1 MPTDQLEN
9 DLRDARARVEE
20 LEHELAKL
28 REGVADA
35 VLLLSGE
42 SGDDVDALRDA
53 TGQIDRLLAGDD
65 VDAGLDLQGFARA
78 IEERMLL
85 PHARAVLRGA
95 VFTTDA
101 SGGWA
106 CHVLGPDDSL
116 IGYTAPT
123 EVDALRKAIKQAL
136 RH

>member
-1 MPTDQLEN
+1 MPTDELELQ
-9 DLRDARARVEE
+9 LRDARSRVEE

-53 TGQIDRLLAGDD
+53 TGQIDRLLAGED
-65 VDAGLDLQGFARA
+65 VDAGLGLQGFARA

-85 PHARAVLRGA
+85 PHARTVLVGE
-95 VFTTDA
+95 VTTARDDL
-101 SGGWA
+101 GNWQ
-106 CHVLGPDDSL
+106 CFVLAPWYRRA
-116 IGYTAPT
+116 YTAPT
-123 EVDALRKAIKQAL
+123 EADALRKAIKQAP

>member
-1 MPTDQLEN
+1 MPTDELELQ
-9 DLRDARARVEE
+9 LRDARARVEE

-53 TGQIDRLLAGDD
+53 TGQIDRLLAGED

-85 PHARAVLRGA
+85 PHARTVLRGD
-95 VFTTDA
+95 VFVTVE
-101 SGGWA
+101 GYFWA
-106 CHVLGPDDSL
+106 CHVRARDSTHC
-116 IGYTAPT
+116 YTAST
-123 EVDALRKAIKQAL
+123 EGGALRIALKQAP

>member
-1 MPTDQLEN
+1 MPTDELEVQ
-9 DLRDARARVEE
+9 LRDARARIEA
-20 LEHELAKL
+20 LEYELAKL

-53 TGQIDRLLAGDD
+53 TGQIDRLLAGED
-65 VDAGLDLQGFARA
+65 VDAGLDLQGFART

-85 PHARAVLRGA
+85 PHARAVLRGD
-95 VFTTDA
+95 VFVTVE
-101 SGGWA
+101 GYFWA
-106 CHVLGPDDSL
+106 CHVRARDSTHC
-116 IGYTAPT
+116 YTAST
-123 EVDALRKAIKQAL
+123 EVGALRIALKQAP